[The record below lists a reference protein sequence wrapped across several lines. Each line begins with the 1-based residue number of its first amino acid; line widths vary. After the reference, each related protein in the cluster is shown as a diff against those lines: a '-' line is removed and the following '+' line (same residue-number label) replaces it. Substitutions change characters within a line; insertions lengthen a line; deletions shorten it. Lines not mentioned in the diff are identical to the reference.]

1 MKKRTQVSIIT
12 VAVIGILLMIFG
24 SQMFYVLKP
33 GERGVVFKKF
43 GGGLDKENIFTP
55 GFHVLAPWNDMIKYD
70 VREQKSEETMD
81 VLDKGG
87 LSINVDITVIFNP
100 MHNAIGFLHE
110 NIGTD
115 YVTVMVVPNVRSS
128 VRAVTGR
135 YTAEEIYSTKRNEV
149 ETAIIESTRK
159 ALAAKNID
167 MKDLLIRSIILPE
180 KIKSAIETKL
190 QQQQEALAYQFRLDR
205 ERSEAERRRIEA
217 QGIAD
222 YNRLISASLT
232 TNILKQK
239 GIDATLELA
248 KSANAKVV
256 VIGSGDDGMPL
267 ILGGN

>member
-100 MHNAIGFLHE
+100 MHNAIGYLHE